1 MVIRA
6 FAMAGLA
13 ATMPSHQPR
22 NDKMDLGLKGRNAVI
37 LGGTRGIGRSI
48 ADTLAGEGAGVAVC
62 ARNADQVASAVAE
75 LKAKGVK
82 ATGAAVDVT
91 DGAALKSWISDAA
104 RELGSIDMLFSNA
117 GAMAQGGDAASWE
130 QNFRLDVLGAV
141 NAFEAARPLLEASGE
156 KTGDAAF
163 VIISSISAAQA
174 DNASSYG
181 PIKAALIHMAKG
193 LARQYAAKKIRVNV
207 VSPGTVYF
215 KGGIWNM
222 IEQNMPK
229 RYQDTLARNPT
240 GRMATPQEIASAA
253 VFLASPVSSF
263 TTGSNL
269 VVDGAISNRVNF

>member
-1 MVIRA
+1 
-6 FAMAGLA
+6 
-13 ATMPSHQPR
+13 
-22 NDKMDLGLKGRNAVI
+22 MDLGLKERNAVV
-37 LGGTRGIGRSI
+37 LGGTRGIGRAI
-48 ADTLAGEGAGVAVC
+48 AATLAGEGANVAVC
-62 ARNADQVASAVAE
+62 ARNADQVAATVAE
-75 LKAKGVK
+75 LKASGIR
-82 ATGAAVDVT
+82 ATGASVDIT
-91 DGAALKSWISDAA
+91 DGAALKTWIDGVA
-104 RELGSIDMLFSNA
+104 REFGSIDMLFSNA
-117 GAMAQGGDAASWE
+117 GAMAQGGDPASWE

-141 NAFEAARPLLEASGE
+141 HAFEAARPFLEASGE

-174 DNASSYG
+174 DAASSYG

-222 IEQNMPK
+222 VEQNMPK
-229 RYQDTLARNPT
+229 RYQDALSRNPL
-240 GRMATPQEIASAA
+240 GRMATPQEIASSA
-253 VFLASPVSSF
+253 VFLASPMSSF